1 MSSPRGPFEPQFSEL
16 PAELPLFP
24 LSGAL
29 LLPGGRLPL
38 NIFEPRYLAMVRD
51 VIASPHRLL
60 GMIQPKDDNTS
71 DDEMNNPLY
80 EIGCA
85 GRISSYNE
93 SDDGRILITLSGVAR
108 FSCGR
113 ISELEDGYILGQVNW
128 DRFAADLTANQA
140 DIDRPY
146 LMQVL
151 RHYFEM
157 KGFKV
162 DWEHIDECEN
172 ERLISTL
179 SMICPFSVAEKQA
192 LLEAD
197 NLTTRSQL
205 LIAIMEMSS
214 HRQEEDTAPKH

>member
-38 NIFEPRYLAMVRD
+38 NIFEPRYLSMVRD
-51 VIASPHRLL
+51 VIASPLRLL
-60 GMIQPKDDNTS
+60 GMIQPLEETLADDTQNG
-71 DDEMNNPLY
+71 LY
-80 EIGCA
+80 GVGCA

-108 FSCGR
+108 FSCSQ
-113 ISELEDGYILGQVNW
+113 ISELEEGYLVGGVSW
-128 DRFAADLTANQA
+128 DRFEPDLHSDEA
-140 DIDRPY
+140 DIDRAY
-146 LMQVL
+146 LLQAL
-151 RHYFEM
+151 RHYFEV
-157 KGFKV
+157 KGFKA
-162 DWEHIDECEN
+162 DWEHIEECEN

-192 LLEAD
+192 LLEAE
-197 NLTTRSQL
+197 NLSARTQL

-214 HRQEEDTAPKH
+214 HHQEDEILPRH

>member
-1 MSSPRGPFEPQFSEL
+1 MSTPRGPFEPHFVEL
-16 PAELPLFP
+16 PVKLPLFP

-51 VIASPHRLL
+51 VIASPQRLL
-60 GMIQPKDDNTS
+60 GMIQPKDDNA
-71 DDEMNNPLY
+71 DDTHSTPLY

-93 SDDGRILITLSGVAR
+93 AEDGRIMITLSGVAR
-108 FSCGR
+108 FSCDTV
-113 ISELEDGYILGQVNW
+113 SELEEGYILGQVNW
-128 DRFAADLTANQA
+128 DRYAADLTPDQAN
-140 DIDRPY
+140 IDRSY
-146 LMQVL
+146 LMEVL
-151 RHYFEM
+151 RHYFDI

-197 NLTTRSQL
+197 NLENRTQL

-214 HRQEEDTAPKH
+214 HREEEIASPRH

>member
-1 MSSPRGPFEPQFSEL
+1 
-16 PAELPLFP
+16 
-24 LSGAL
+24 
-29 LLPGGRLPL
+29 
-38 NIFEPRYLAMVRD
+38 
-51 VIASPHRLL
+51 
-60 GMIQPKDDNTS
+60 
-71 DDEMNNPLY
+71 
-80 EIGCA
+80 
-85 GRISSYNE
+85 
-93 SDDGRILITLSGVAR
+93 
-108 FSCGR
+108 
-113 ISELEDGYILGQVNW
+113 
-128 DRFAADLTANQA
+128 
-140 DIDRPY
+140 
-146 LMQVL
+146 MQVL